1 MACYYIVISST
12 HLHDGQLRSIK
23 GVFRGPIGTNGQR
36 NTEEGDSKFYCELCD
51 KQYVRHQQYDNHI
64 NSYDHHHKQRLK
76 ELKQREFYRALACR
90 RQRRRKEE
98 KKEERALKRLHQHDE
113 KRTGE
118 CAPGSGP
125 MFRSTTVAVDPA
137 NQSRP
142 DFERNWADFHSSSAS
157 LGTKPQTQLIQPFLP
172 LETGLLSST
181 QWAYDQMNANNTA
194 SPAAESCIRNKT
206 HLDCN
211 HLTTNDTKN
220 PDNTN
225 NSDKIIHF
233 HENTWAHNY
242 VSDPITP
249 NDIPTT
255 AINTTSNG
263 SKIITSTCRSPITSN
278 TYNIDSRGA
287 STVSQSVPSRV
298 RPVSFSLPKRS
309 CVLLHQSAA
318 VFIQAGQGSGLSAK
332 QEGVTVHERA
342 KTLGGKVSDQRL
354 KSSVSTVNADHWDT
368 GNQHSVGS
376 KTATQH
382 SEKGPVVLSE
392 TGAQIS
398 SCSHNAAVSENVIIS
413 GSGAQLSLCKDNGTG
428 ASSENGTGSHLY
440 SNGVI
445 PGQIS
450 DSVSTDSE
458 HGGSGAEIHDDGH
471 NPTQE
476 VKDLLCPVTN
486 EPNKCNS
493 SVLNETKESLTETHP
508 NESKPSPSNWD
519 KTSTPV
525 PQCRPKEPFCRV
537 LSRDGSRVLLWPTE
551 MVNYTKTSPPIS
563 YSVNPLLY
571 DFRAHNKANERRTEK
586 KGGLEEGRERI
597 KPSGIKQPDCQQRQ
611 EDMEGGRE
619 VKLDE
624 REEEVEGGQA
634 GNPMEVTNHC
644 RGSNAVLDSSGCRD
658 ESALKFVPVSA
669 ECHHAPALGL
679 QKPGRR
685 RGGVGRGMR
694 KRGRRKTRVET
705 ERKDPEKGRR
715 ISTLCANH
723 MFEGRGEERL
733 KREGTMKGER
743 REKEVSNNLAANR
756 LVVGREKK
764 MRGEER
770 RIRGDQ
776 TERQRAGR
784 NDEKGVE
791 LLSNL
796 PVNRCNRCNQ
806 LCLQVKK
813 ENSQQQSQ
821 QSASGW
827 GQGLRKLLCRGV
839 ACNSVISPVP
849 ETVIEIPCCPAITPN
864 PAENDREM
872 GVTYKNT
879 QAGKEEGK
887 EDEEQ
892 RNLRKTE
899 IRAAQDAE
907 ENTCSLAISSVTS
920 LCPDAAREEEIYLVP
935 KPHKETACDPE
946 ISLVPASFRE
956 TACSQRQT
964 IPAGQSNAMIVQ
976 TTHWS
981 AQQTETESRIGSAHA
996 DVTLPGDTFS
1006 KTSQGEP
1013 KANKRKAGL
1022 PEAVTPKKRRR
1033 RGRRR
1038 KRRVACVLMQKG
1050 ETHVDLTSDLSVSE
1064 VGCVQEVNSNDHET
1078 HLDYCKTQTTD
1089 CLSSCRTKPSLCHD
1103 SNKEDGTFSCIT
1115 PDKLSDSCHCDD
1127 SEGSSVSAN
1136 SRSQLS
1142 FDPTGGL
1149 EKVKRFSD
1157 SHSCNTPTEHSQ
1169 DDEKSN
1175 RDDEHNDS
1183 AICRA
1188 SPNNPCDANSDKDR
1202 HVDVADLSD
1211 EPTHKITDTPVDADH
1226 RWSNNMHRENQ
1237 KESTDC
1243 KTTAAHS
1250 NNSYI
1255 CNNSDMFNH
1264 NCDCNDSSNR
1274 SGHFEEDKTK
1284 AQCPIQH
1291 KNTLSGSRI
1300 NYKTCR
1306 DVHQSGRSSSDHT
1319 DGGQCDGFNSYLD
1332 CNHCGNAVNNT
1343 PNEVEH
1349 IAFIKEQRGD
1359 DRSVEKQTKGEEE
1372 EQLERKRV
1380 KEKQEGWEKEWV
1392 RKKEKEERERRKEKE
1407 FEHLFKEKRQCF
1419 PHHLPPQCIPFHAP
1433 LLFQPH
1439 LSSSSS
1445 SSFSFHHTIIQH
1457 NLSLLPPPSHLPVP
1471 SYPHLLPSFS
1481 PHLSHL
1487 ALNPPPAPPPPP
1499 PPLPLPHSFYPTS
1512 PIPLLEPPGPYPL
1525 AAAFHPMH
1533 SHHPSLYPPPH
1544 AAVMPLQVLF

>member
-12 HLHDGQLRSIK
+12 HLRDGQLRSIK

-36 NTEEGDSKFYCELCD
+36 NTKEGDSKFYCELCD

-98 KKEERALKRLHQHDE
+98 KKEKRALRRVHQHDE

-142 DFERNWADFHSSSAS
+142 DFERNWADFHPSSAS
-157 LGTKPQTQLIQPFLP
+157 LGTKPETQLIQPFLP
-172 LETGLLSST
+172 LDPALETGLLSNT
-181 QWAYDQMNANNTA
+181 QWADDQMNANNTT
-194 SPAAESCIRNKT
+194 SPADEP

-211 HLTTNDTKN
+211 HLTANHTKN
-220 PDNTN
+220 PDNAN
-225 NSDKIIHF
+225 NSNKIIRF

-242 VSDPITP
+242 LSDPITR
-249 NDIPTT
+249 ND
-255 AINTTSNG
+255 S
-263 SKIITSTCRSPITSN
+263 TSTCKSPAASN
-278 TYNIDSRGA
+278 ANSVDRRGA
-287 STVSQSVPSRV
+287 STVSPGRV

-318 VFIQAGQGSGLSAK
+318 VFIQAGQGSSGK
-332 QEGVTVHERA
+332 QEGATVHERA
-342 KTLGGKVSDQRL
+342 KTLGGKVTDQRL
-354 KSSVSTVNADHWDT
+354 KSPVSTVNADHWDT

-382 SEKGPVVLSE
+382 SETAEKGPAALSE

-398 SCSHNAAVSENVIIS
+398 PCGHDAAVSESVIIS
-413 GSGAQLSLCKDNGTG
+413 
-428 ASSENGTGSHLY
+428 GTGSHLY
-440 SNGVI
+440 SSGAIN
-445 PGQIS
+445 
-450 DSVSTDSE
+450 VSPDSE
-458 HGGSGAEIHDDGH
+458 HRGSEAEIHDH
-471 NPTQE
+471 VRNPTQE
-476 VKDLLCPVTN
+476 VKDPLCPVTN
-486 EPNKCNS
+486 S
-493 SVLNETKESLTETHP
+493 SVSNEIKEPLTETHP
-508 NESKPSPSNWD
+508 NESNPSPSNWE
-519 KTSTPV
+519 KTATLV
-525 PQCRPKEPFCRV
+525 PHNRPKEPFCRV

-551 MVNYTKTSPPIS
+551 MVNYTKTLPSIS

-571 DFRAHNKANERRTEK
+571 DFRAHNKAKERRREE

-597 KPSGIKQPDCQQRQ
+597 KPSVIKQPDCQQRQ
-611 EDMEGGRE
+611 EDTEGGRE
-619 VKLDE
+619 VKIDE
-624 REEEVEGGQA
+624 REEEAEGGQA

-644 RGSNAVLDSSGCRD
+644 HGSDAVLDSSSCRD
-658 ESALKFVPVSA
+658 ESALEFVPVSA

-685 RGGVGRGMR
+685 RRRRAGVGRGMR
-694 KRGRRKTRVET
+694 KRGRRKRRAER

-715 ISTLCANH
+715 ISTPCANH
-723 MFEGRGEERL
+723 LFEARGEERL
-733 KREGTMKGER
+733 KREATMKGER
-743 REKEVSNNLAANR
+743 REKEASNNRLAA
-756 LVVGREKK
+756 GREKK

-776 TERQRAGR
+776 AERQRADR

-813 ENSQQQSQ
+813 EDSRQQPQ

-849 ETVIEIPCCPAITPN
+849 QTVIEMPCCPAITPN
-864 PAENDREM
+864 PAENDRET
-872 GVTYKNT
+872 GEKYKNT
-879 QAGKEEGK
+879 PAGKGE
-887 EDEEQ
+887 EEQ
-892 RNLRKTE
+892 RNPRKTE
-899 IRAAQDAE
+899 IRAE
-907 ENTCSLAISSVTS
+907 ENTWSLAISGVASP
-920 LCPDAAREEEIYLVP
+920 CPGAAREEEIHLVP

-964 IPAGQSNAMIVQ
+964 IPAGQSSAMIVP
-976 TTHWS
+976 TPHWS

-996 DVTLPGDTFS
+996 DVALPGDAFS
-1006 KTSQGEP
+1006 KVSRREP
-1013 KANKRKAGL
+1013 KASKRRAGS
-1022 PEAVTPKKRRR
+1022 PDAASPKKRRR
-1033 RGRRR
+1033 RGRRL
-1038 KRRVACVLMQKG
+1038 KRRGACVFMQKG
-1050 ETHVDLTSDLSVSE
+1050 ETRVDLTSDLSVTESS
-1064 VGCVQEVNSNDHET
+1064 CVQEVDGNDHET
-1078 HLDYCKTQTTD
+1078 HLDNCKAQQTAD
-1089 CLSSCRTKPSLCHD
+1089 CLSPCRRKPSLCPD
-1103 SNKEDGTFSCIT
+1103 WNKEEGTFSCVT
-1115 PDKLSDSCHCDD
+1115 TDKLSDCCLCDAG
-1127 SEGSSVSAN
+1127 EGDSVSAN
-1136 SRSQLS
+1136 SCSRLS
-1142 FDPTGGL
+1142 FDPTRGL

-1157 SHSCNTPTEHSQ
+1157 CHTEHSR
-1169 DDEKSN
+1169 DEESN
-1175 RDDEHNDS
+1175 RDDEHNES
-1183 AICRA
+1183 AVCRA
-1188 SPNNPCDANSDKDR
+1188 SSYNPCNANSDKD
-1202 HVDVADLSD
+1202 LSD
-1211 EPTHKITDTPVDADH
+1211 DATQKVSDTPVDADH
-1226 RWSNNMHRENQ
+1226 CWSNSMHRKSQN
-1237 KESTDC
+1237 ESTDC
-1243 KTTAAHS
+1243 KTTDV
-1250 NNSYI
+1250 Y
-1255 CNNSDMFNH
+1255 NH
-1264 NCDCNDSSNR
+1264 NCDSNENSNR
-1274 SGHFEEDKTK
+1274 SGHFEEDKTE
-1284 AQCPIQH
+1284 AH
-1291 KNTLSGSRI
+1291 KNTLSGSR
-1300 NYKTCR
+1300 NNDKTCR
-1306 DVHQSGRSSSDHT
+1306 DVDQSGKSSGDHT
-1319 DGGQCDGFNSYLD
+1319 DGGQCDGFNRYLD
-1332 CNHCGNAVNNT
+1332 CNRCGKAANNT
-1343 PNEVEH
+1343 QNEVEH
-1349 IAFIKEQRGD
+1349 IAFIKEQRGGGG
-1359 DRSVEKQTKGEEE
+1359 SPEQQTKGGEE

-1380 KEKQEGWEKEWV
+1380 KEKQEGWGKEWV
-1392 RKKEKEERERRKEKE
+1392 RKKEKEERDRRKEKE

-1457 NLSLLPPPSHLPVP
+1457 NLPLLPPPSHLSVP

-1499 PPLPLPHSFYPTS
+1499 PPPLPLPHSFYPTS
-1512 PIPLLEPPGPYPL
+1512 PIPLLEAPAPYPL